1 MYKSVRHG
9 MRVRYNECDPLGIV
23 FNANYLVY
31 ADIAITELWR
41 EHLGG
46 YEQMTEE
53 GLDLAVV
60 EANLRYFKPLKFD
73 DEFETEAKVGHIG
86 RTSMSI
92 SFTIE
97 HDGTEMASGSIAY
110 VCVETGAEGSHP
122 IPDAVR
128 TGLTASSAST

>member
-1 MYKSVRHG
+1 

-31 ADIAITELWR
+31 ADIAINELWR

-46 YEQMTEE
+46 YESMMEE

-60 EANLRYFKPLKFD
+60 EANLRYFKPLHFD
-73 DEFETEAKVGHIG
+73 DEFEIEAKVEHIG
-86 RTSMSI
+86 NTSMSI

-97 HDGTEMASGSIAY
+97 LGQDEMASGNIAY
-110 VCVETGAEGSHP
+110 VCVKTGADGSQP
-122 IPDAVR
+122 VPERVR
-128 TGLTASSAST
+128 DGLSA